1 MITHHE
7 GKRYSVNYTVRDK
20 TNNEYVLSSVT
31 DAMKVLGISKNDAY
45 ALLHGECR
53 IQGFEVIREDEVEI

>member
-7 GKRYSVNYTVRDK
+7 GKRYSVNYTVKDK

-31 DAMKVLGISKNDAY
+31 DAMNQLGISKDDAY
-45 ALLHGECR
+45 ALLHGECHV
-53 IQGFEVIREDEVEI
+53 QGFELVRQDEVEI